1 MLLPLELNETIL
13 SALGIFS
20 TLAAALLV
28 IPRVREIVIGP
39 IKGWWRRRRQRHDM
53 LGEVLQLLAPNGGK
67 SIADAVQRLEDGQ
80 RAVTAQLAVL
90 MADTRRQNEL
100 LFAGFDLQEQPLM
113 YADEDGDCVFANRSF
128 CDITGIR
135 AEDAHGSGW
144 SRALHGGDRVTVVEE
159 IRAAAEEQRAYSMVC
174 RLVHQGTGA
183 TTQVRA
189 TGRPI
194 RDRSGQVSGHL
205 RIFSLTARDVP

>member
-1 MLLPLELNETIL
+1 MLLPLDLNESIL
-13 SALGIFS
+13 SFLGIFS
-20 TLAAALLV
+20 ALAAALLV

-39 IKGWWRRRRQRHDM
+39 VKKWHRDRRDRQNM
-53 LGEVLQLLAPNGGK
+53 IGQVLALLAPNGGR
-67 SIADAVQRLEDGQ
+67 SIADAVQRLENGQ
-80 RAVTAQLAVL
+80 REVTTQLTVL

-100 LFAGFDLQEQPLM
+100 LFAGFDLQEQPLL

-135 AEDAHGSGW
+135 SEDAHGSGW
-144 SRALHGGDRVTVVEE
+144 SRALYGTDRITVTEE
-159 IRAAAEEQRAYSMVC
+159 IKAAVEEQRAYSLVC

-205 RIFSLTARDVP
+205 RIFSLTPRDVP